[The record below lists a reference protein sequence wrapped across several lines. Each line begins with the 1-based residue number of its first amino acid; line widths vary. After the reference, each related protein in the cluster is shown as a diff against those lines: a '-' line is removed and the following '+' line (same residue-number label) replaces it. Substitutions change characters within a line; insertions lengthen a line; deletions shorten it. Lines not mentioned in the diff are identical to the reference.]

1 VKVKAMART
10 TNRTALAIALS
21 SAALLV
27 PARAGA
33 DTLVFPVEGADSA
46 TNARLTRALVAGADS
61 EKPRLAD
68 TPLGEAASLLEC
80 NASDRAC
87 LDSMAQAMEASAL
100 LSASVR
106 PDGAKLA
113 AHITFH
119 SRGQAPQTRDVDLPS
134 EPEAAASLLER
145 NVRALLRGEGPV
157 VDAAEPTPAPAP
169 TETPTDAGVVG
180 AAGPESPPGFSF
192 QRVPLWSWGIAGS
205 GLVLVGIGAVF
216 AVKANGLESDVESA
230 PRETVADFEHLRNL
244 EDEGD
249 SATALSKVL
258 LIGGGLALLAGG
270 ALIVWQGTSPTAEE
284 RGRSLTLSPAPLRDG
299 AGLVLS
305 GELP

>member
-10 TNRTALAIALS
+10 TSRTALAIALC
-21 SAALLV
+21 SAVFLA
-27 PARAGA
+27 PARARA

-80 NASDRAC
+80 NAAERAC

-106 PDGAKLA
+106 PAGAKLA
-113 AHITFH
+113 ARITFH
-119 SRGQAPQTRDVDLPS
+119 SRGQAPQTRDVELPS
-134 EPEAAASLLER
+134 EPEAGASLLER

-157 VDAAEPTPAPAP
+157 VEASAPPPARAS
-169 TETPTDAGVVG
+169 TGARTDAGVVG
-180 AAGPESPPGFSF
+180 AAGPESPPGFAF
-192 QRVPLWSWGIAGS
+192 QRVRLWSWGIAGS
-205 GLVLVGIGAVF
+205 GLVLVGVGAVF

-230 PRETVADFEHLRNL
+230 PRETVADFEHLKNL

-258 LIGGGLALLAGG
+258 LIGGGLAVLAGA

-284 RGRSLTLSPAPLRDG
+284 RGRALTLSPAALRGG